1 MSISSAMSNAVLGL
15 RAAGRGAE
23 VVSSNISNAL
33 TPGYGRRELVLT
45 SGSFGGVREAGVVR
59 LVDAGLASDRRLS
72 EASNS
77 NAQAQLDF
85 HLRVES
91 LLGTPGS
98 AGSLSARL
106 ASFEGSLI
114 TAASR
119 PDAPERLEMVVSE
132 ASDLAQTLG
141 NASDG
146 IQAARSQADQSIN
159 AQVKTLNASLA
170 QAQKLNVEIQTTR
183 TRGGDTSALMDQ
195 RQKVIDTIGAI
206 VPLRELARDGG
217 QVALY
222 STGGAALLDGRAS
235 TVGFT
240 PANSVTA
247 YMSISSGTLSGLT
260 INDQPVR
267 TDSENGALRGG
278 SLGAQFAI
286 RDELGIAA
294 QTEIDAF
301 ARDLVGRFADPAV
314 DTTLAPGDAGLF
326 TDTGLAFNPADEVG
340 LSSRLTVNAAI
351 DPAQG
356 GDAWRIRDGMN
367 ALTEGPVGDA
377 TLIQNLSNALTGA
390 RATVSGGF
398 AGSTLSAAG
407 LVSAMISDVG
417 ATVIGAEQEV
427 SFTSARLTVLTQE
440 QLAQGVDTDQEL
452 QNLLLVEQSYAANA
466 RLLEVLDELMQI
478 LNRL

>member
-183 TRGGDTSALMDQ
+183 TRGGD
-195 RQKVIDTIGAI
+195 V
-206 VPLRELARDGG
+206 
-217 QVALY
+217 
-222 STGGAALLDGRAS
+222 
-235 TVGFT
+235 
-240 PANSVTA
+240 
-247 YMSISSGTLSGLT
+247 
-260 INDQPVR
+260 
-267 TDSENGALRGG
+267 
-278 SLGAQFAI
+278 
-286 RDELGIAA
+286 
-294 QTEIDAF
+294 
-301 ARDLVGRFADPAV
+301 
-314 DTTLAPGDAGLF
+314 
-326 TDTGLAFNPADEVG
+326 
-340 LSSRLTVNAAI
+340 
-351 DPAQG
+351 
-356 GDAWRIRDGMN
+356 
-367 ALTEGPVGDA
+367 
-377 TLIQNLSNALTGA
+377 
-390 RATVSGGF
+390 
-398 AGSTLSAAG
+398 
-407 LVSAMISDVG
+407 
-417 ATVIGAEQEV
+417 
-427 SFTSARLTVLTQE
+427 
-440 QLAQGVDTDQEL
+440 
-452 QNLLLVEQSYAANA
+452 
-466 RLLEVLDELMQI
+466 
-478 LNRL
+478 

>member
-1 MSISSAMSNAVLGL
+1 
-15 RAAGRGAE
+15 
-23 VVSSNISNAL
+23 
-33 TPGYGRRELVLT
+33 
-45 SGSFGGVREAGVVR
+45 
-59 LVDAGLASDRRLS
+59 
-72 EASNS
+72 
-77 NAQAQLDF
+77 
-85 HLRVES
+85 
-91 LLGTPGS
+91 
-98 AGSLSARL
+98 
-106 ASFEGSLI
+106 
-114 TAASR
+114 
-119 PDAPERLEMVVSE
+119 
-132 ASDLAQTLG
+132 
-141 NASDG
+141 
-146 IQAARSQADQSIN
+146 
-159 AQVKTLNASLA
+159 
-170 QAQKLNVEIQTTR
+170 
-183 TRGGDTSALMDQ
+183 
-195 RQKVIDTIGAI
+195 
-206 VPLRELARDGG
+206 
-217 QVALY
+217 
-222 STGGAALLDGRAS
+222 
-235 TVGFT
+235 
-240 PANSVTA
+240 
-247 YMSISSGTLSGLT
+247 LT

-452 QNLLLVEQSYAANA
+452 QNLLLVEQSYAANQLRYRHLGGVKFHLSDA
-466 RLLEVLDELMQI
+466 SRIAEFQRSGGAYLGHADHSRHDNLRNPFFRDCPRGAQ
-478 LNRL
+478 NP